1 MSPTIPSTP
10 VPDLDEMSD
19 NEPGSESP
27 HVFTTAKAFYTP
39 GVMAKTAPFTSPLA
53 LFQRESSRKT
63 KSYDFADDSGTE
75 GSIVSQ
81 RLGIT
86 RPAYGV
92 SDDEISTDSHRIGI
106 SRPSYEVPEGDIPIS
121 PLNMYL
127 EKQNNSLA
135 PILVEIDDD
144 ESEAMDVPWNF
155 NLMQST
161 PLLEP
166 HHENVDE
173 EKEEIDDGYDR
184 IVHKHTSEGHY
195 LLNSAPLDSP
205 MVGMRY
211 SLTHGKKSMPSYMRC
226 ASDSHLTPRTKPLMS
241 RTMSA
246 PIPSPSDDTAVFKI
260 FLLLIQP
267 KSKIFELIQVIYA
280 PSKTTIGGIL
290 EMIPAN
296 ATEPALGSQAYA
308 GLCRPKDGNE
318 ITEMNQMAS
327 SHNSEAECAKICLG
341 EILVAIPVGY
351 SGAQCAT
358 MSKPILAN
366 PKIVKLL
373 KKSDP
378 LAPKRRKSSSSI
390 RRSSTRR
397 ARDGI
402 SVVETVEEEEEEFSV
417 ESKDRR
423 EKMKRAIK
431 HAALAAAAA
440 NAEVSFESV
449 TNHETKKS
457 IQSDCDF
464 PVEDDRRG
472 KPIASIDVP
481 LPLKRTDSNTDDM
494 MDRSLSSLPSQSD
507 SMRSSFTFQSNS
519 MRMPRKTTRR
529 RHRRNKRKTYM
540 LRMAAAAL
548 VFMVGRF
555 VTDVEHGENP
565 MEAAFGL
572 LGLLQGLIIFIGLV
586 KMQKMFALKGEPSDK
601 CPAMRFTNNAMDNFH
616 RMISHNIPDMS

>member
-1 MSPTIPSTP
+1 MSPIIPSTP
-10 VPDLDEMSD
+10 VPDLGEISD

-39 GVMAKTAPFTSPLA
+39 GVMAKTAAFTSPLA

-63 KSYDFADDSGTE
+63 KSYDFADDSETE

-81 RLGIT
+81 RLGIS

-92 SDDEISTDSHRIGI
+92 SDDDTSIDSHRIGI

-121 PLNMYL
+121 PLNLYL
-127 EKQNNSLA
+127 EKKNSS
-135 PILVEIDDD
+135 PTPTLVEIEDD

-155 NLMQST
+155 NLMQSS

-166 HHENVDE
+166 HHEHVDE

-195 LLNSAPLDSP
+195 LLNSAPLDAP
-205 MVGMRY
+205 MEGMRY
-211 SLTHGKKSMPSYMRC
+211 SLTHGKNAMSSYMRA
-226 ASDSHLTPRTKPLMS
+226 ASDSRLTPRTRPLMS

-246 PIPSPSDDTAVFKI
+246 PIPPPSDDSAVFKI

-318 ITEMNQMAS
+318 ITEINQMAS

-351 SGAQCAT
+351 SGEQCAT
-358 MSKPILAN
+358 ISKPILTN

-390 RRSSTRR
+390 RRNSSRR

-402 SVVETVEEEEEEFSV
+402 SVVETVKEEEEEFSV

-423 EKMKRAIK
+423 VEMKRAIE

-440 NAEVSFESV
+440 NAEVSSDSAI
-449 TNHETKKS
+449 NRETKND
-457 IQSDCDF
+457 QSDSDF

-481 LPLKRTDSNTDDM
+481 LPLKRADSNAEDM

-507 SMRSSFTFQSNS
+507 SIRSSLTFQSHS
-519 MRMPRKTTRR
+519 KRIPRKTTRR

-565 MEAAFGL
+565 MEAALGL
-572 LGLLQGLIIFIGLV
+572 LGLLQGLIIFLGLV
-586 KMQKMFALKGEPSDK
+586 KMQKMFAMKGEPSDK
-601 CPAMRFTNNAMDNFH
+601 CPAMRFTNNVIESYH
-616 RMISHNIPDMS
+616 SMISNPIPDMS